1 VTCMARH
8 TQKLYAIP
16 FLGLESGQ
24 RTLDQC
30 KIARR
35 NYERESRRAPHCSVL
50 PKDTPRFVVPGS
62 TGATRF
68 PWPRTWASTDPKAT
82 GGWGR
87 AYRLESIAATPGS
100 RARAMLCAGRA
111 GSLSLGTRTWQGR
124 ARSDA
129 PRTPSRRPTKRLI
142 CRNKARG
149 HLVSPG
155 SDLDHH
161 LQRVVVAAAGTQVAR
176 V

>member
-1 VTCMARH
+1 MPMLLEPVGPPLGVEEPLTTEGPTWPDTHKSCRPSPDRDWNLANARW
-8 TQKLYAIP
+8 TSA
-16 FLGLESGQ
+16 
-24 RTLDQC
+24 R
-30 KIARR
+30 IARR

-82 GGWGR
+82 GGWGL
-87 AYRLESIAATPGS
+87 AHRLESIAATPGS

-129 PRTPSRRPTKRLI
+129 PRTPSRRPT
-142 CRNKARG
+142 
-149 HLVSPG
+149 PM
-155 SDLDHH
+155 
-161 LQRVVVAAAGTQVAR
+161 
-176 V
+176 